1 MDTLT
6 PIQPVFDVTLSDAQV
21 YSEGDFGQDE
31 SDLNSQCRLN
41 DTYMDT
47 SESEEETA
55 RFCDKIKELAVLHSI
70 TNLALVDL
78 LSVIPRSAQRSK
90 NSFAEII
97 YDI

>member
-1 MDTLT
+1 MNTLT
-6 PIQPVFDVTLSDAQV
+6 PIQPVFDVNISDAQV

-47 SESEEETA
+47 SESEEETESF
-55 RFCDKIKELAVLHSI
+55 RDKIQELAVMHSI

-78 LSVIPRSAQRSK
+78 LSVTPRSAQRSK
-90 NSFAEII
+90 NSFADRYNI
-97 YDI
+97 